1 MEFHSFTKQLL
12 TAHEMSNGTS
22 EKSETTRLNDDV
34 FFLKE
39 RIRNKD
45 KVIIFYCVSYLSVMI
60 YCYKIDV
67 RLSKQKTVAVQT
79 TENESIT
86 AGTMTTRSLLTIK
99 TATTQTIAEDTMQK
113 GNKTTDR
120 NL

>member
-1 MEFHSFTKQLL
+1 MEEFKELKTAFFMEFHSFPKQLL

-67 RLSKQKTVAVQT
+67 RLSK
-79 TENESIT
+79 
-86 AGTMTTRSLLTIK
+86 
-99 TATTQTIAEDTMQK
+99 
-113 GNKTTDR
+113 
-120 NL
+120 